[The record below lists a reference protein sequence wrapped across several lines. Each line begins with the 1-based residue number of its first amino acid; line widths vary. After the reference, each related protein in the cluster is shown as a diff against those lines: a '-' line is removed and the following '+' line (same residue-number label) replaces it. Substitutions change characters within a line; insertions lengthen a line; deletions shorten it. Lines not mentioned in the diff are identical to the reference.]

1 MTTMTT
7 LMQLMVPTER
17 DNEVG
22 DHTGGEEGPG
32 RAQTNIKTRAGDVV
46 ASDADGHADAG
57 VAA

>member
-1 MTTMTT
+1 MATSTTP
-7 LMQLMVPTER
+7 MQLMVPTER
-17 DNEVG
+17 DYEVG

-32 RAQTNIKTRAGDVV
+32 TAQTKIKTRTGDVA

>member
-7 LMQLMVPTER
+7 PMQLMVPTER

-32 RAQTNIKTRAGDVV
+32 PAQTKIKTRTGDVV
-46 ASDADGHADAG
+46 ACDDDGHADAG